1 MDVTTRKLKARLTF
15 TTKRINAGHLAMTS
29 RGELA
34 IVSAPREG
42 MDQAAPDFTGGISFF
57 APGGPVR
64 TADDPIVSRM
74 KAETLSVAIHEPT
87 MVVAATNP
95 AGDIVTFW
103 DFKTGKLLKAMTEY
117 SWPRGISL
125 TMDQRHFVLTYAHE
139 THAVL
144 IDARTLEPV
153 AGTKIE
159 QTFISGSHNYI
170 YDMAAR
176 GA

>member
-1 MDVTTRKLKARLTF
+1 
-15 TTKRINAGHLAMTS
+15 
-29 RGELA
+29 
-34 IVSAPREG
+34 

-170 YDMAAR
+170 YGMAAR